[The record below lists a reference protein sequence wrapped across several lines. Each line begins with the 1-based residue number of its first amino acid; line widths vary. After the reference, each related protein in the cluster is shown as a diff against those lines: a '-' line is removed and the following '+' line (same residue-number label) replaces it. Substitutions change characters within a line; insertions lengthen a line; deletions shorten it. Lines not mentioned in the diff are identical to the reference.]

1 MPAKRLACLC
11 FFGNLA
17 PDDPPGS
24 FPRTRPAGGAFS
36 FNDGWVT
43 SPKSLCSIDEARGGR
58 ASTHGGTLM
67 KHAMGAV
74 LALALGVGLAVSAQ
88 ATGIKQNSMSSPNLQ
103 SGSTEQ
109 MQQGQ
114 IRKKRVTIRHQQ
126 KGKMAV
132 AKLNRHDRIAIA
144 QKQKL
149 GKTRLA
155 TLKQRKGMQF

>member
-1 MPAKRLACLC
+1 
-11 FFGNLA
+11 
-17 PDDPPGS
+17 
-24 FPRTRPAGGAFS
+24 
-36 FNDGWVT
+36 
-43 SPKSLCSIDEARGGR
+43 
-58 ASTHGGTLM
+58 M
-67 KHAMGAV
+67 KHAMGAALV
-74 LALALGVGLAVSAQ
+74 LALGLGLAVSAQ

-114 IRKKRVTIRHQQ
+114 LRKKRVTIRHQQ

-132 AKLNRHDRIAIA
+132 AKLNRHNRIAIA

-155 TLKQRKGMQF
+155 ALPRHNRMQVAKSHQKPGKTRIATLNRHKSQTVGVGSSTPNTGTNIMPQAPNSAGGPQNQ